1 MGADGRKLVTG
12 YQRPVSWHLAE
23 SPCEDTAHGL
33 VPDATPQSELA
44 RFVQEQRAAAE
55 SWDSRY
61 GESEPV
67 RIDPDDVARLRALGY
82 LQ

>member
-1 MGADGRKLVTG
+1 MNFPGRILLTCAA
-12 YQRPVSWHLAE
+12 LAFAFVGCT
-23 SPCEDTAHGL
+23 SSDTAHGL